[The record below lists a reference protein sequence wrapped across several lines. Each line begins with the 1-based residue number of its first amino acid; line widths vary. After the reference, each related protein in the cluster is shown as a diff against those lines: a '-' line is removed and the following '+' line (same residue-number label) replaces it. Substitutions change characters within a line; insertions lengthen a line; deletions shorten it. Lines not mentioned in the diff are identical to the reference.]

1 MTKLTLHFILGIS
14 IFLMTTSCQHQEK
27 KEIKTSASN
36 YLQALLN
43 DDFATA
49 IHFADDETRNFIA
62 FLAKLDEYSG
72 QQSKKEKVAPI
83 NITNINITN
92 DSLAT
97 VSFVAHFADNTRN
110 EDTLNMK
117 KVNHQWVAHHTKEGF
132 SPYTPNNITDL
143 A

>member
-1 MTKLTLHFILGIS
+1 M
-14 IFLMTTSCQHQEK
+14 
-27 KEIKTSASN
+27 
-36 YLQALLN
+36 QALLN

-72 QQSKKEKVAPI
+72 QQSKKEKVASI

-110 EDTLNMK
+110 EDILNMK

-143 A
+143 V